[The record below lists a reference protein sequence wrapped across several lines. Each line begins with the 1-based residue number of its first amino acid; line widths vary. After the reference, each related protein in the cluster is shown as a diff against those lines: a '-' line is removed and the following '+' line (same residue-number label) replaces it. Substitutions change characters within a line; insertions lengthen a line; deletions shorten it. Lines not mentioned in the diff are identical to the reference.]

1 MPSGVGLGALTTPLA
16 PSWRYSVVVATIQV
30 KGVPE
35 DVHRIL
41 RTRAADAGQSLQRF
55 MLDVLARE
63 AQRATVLEL
72 LARRRIDS
80 LHHPAHRDVDPEEVV
95 ALIRADRDSH

>member
-1 MPSGVGLGALTTPLA
+1 MA
-16 PSWRYSVVVATIQV
+16 PDWLYAVVVPTIQV
-30 KGVPE
+30 KDVPE
-35 DVHRIL
+35 DVHRVL

-63 AQRATVLEL
+63 ARRTTIVEL

-80 LHHPAHRDVDPEEVV
+80 LHHPAHRDVDSEEIV
-95 ALIRADRDSH
+95 ALIRADRDSR

>member
-1 MPSGVGLGALTTPLA
+1 MA
-16 PSWRYSVVVATIQV
+16 PEWRYSAVVATIQV
-30 KGVPE
+30 KDVPE

-63 AQRATVLEL
+63 AQRTTILEL
-72 LARRRIDS
+72 LARRRIDA
-80 LHHPAHRDVDPEEVV
+80 LHHPAHRDVDSAEIV
-95 ALIRADRDSH
+95 ALIRADRDSR